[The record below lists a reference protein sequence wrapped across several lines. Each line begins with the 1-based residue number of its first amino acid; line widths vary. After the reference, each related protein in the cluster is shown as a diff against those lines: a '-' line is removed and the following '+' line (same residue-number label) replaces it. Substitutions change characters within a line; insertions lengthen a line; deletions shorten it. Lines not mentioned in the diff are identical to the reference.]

1 MRSRVQ
7 RWGNTLA
14 LRIPHAIAAE
24 TAIEQGSEVEISLE
38 DGRLV
43 VTPVPEQKFSLEA
56 LLAKVT
62 ADNLHTQVDTGS
74 AEWVEV
80 W

>member
-1 MRSRVQ
+1 LRS
-7 RWGNTLA
+7 TLGHKPA

-24 TAIEQGSEVEISLE
+24 TVIEQGSEVEISLA

-56 LLAKVT
+56 LLAEVT
-62 ADNLHTQVDTGS
+62 ADNLHSQVDTGS
-74 AEWVEV
+74 AEGVEV